1 MIITQMVGDGLSP
14 FFNPKTYM
22 GREKM
27 ADEILNEEN
36 DEQETG
42 MVTLSEA
49 KAYLRVDS
57 SYEDPLITSLLAS
70 ACSICMDVGRLT
82 PAEWSSIADYTE
94 TNRKNLIIQSGEYCK
109 HEILCMKE
117 ILRVGVFYTLGYLY
131 EHREEA
137 DHHDLVMTL
146 RNLLF
151 SIREG
156 VI

>member
-1 MIITQMVGDGLSP
+1 MIITQMGDGLSP

-36 DEQETG
+36 DYQETG

-57 SYEDPLITSLLAS
+57 SYEDALISNLLAS

>member
-1 MIITQMVGDGLSP
+1 
-14 FFNPKTYM
+14 
-22 GREKM
+22 M
-27 ADEILNEEN
+27 ADEILNEDN
-36 DEQETG
+36 NEQETG
-42 MVTLSEA
+42 MVTLTEA